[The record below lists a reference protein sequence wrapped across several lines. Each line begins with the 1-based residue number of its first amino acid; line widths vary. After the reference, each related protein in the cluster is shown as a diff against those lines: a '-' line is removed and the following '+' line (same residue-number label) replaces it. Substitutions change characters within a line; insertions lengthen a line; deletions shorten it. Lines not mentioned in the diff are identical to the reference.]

1 LRSLRADASAMTV
14 EDESCGPNNEG
25 FAVYTERSPVTSPTT
40 VGPADLT
47 NTVSFTIVIR

>member
-1 LRSLRADASAMTV
+1 MTV

-47 NTVSFTIVIR
+47 NTVSFTIVIP